1 MKIATKTIPQAKTL
15 LGVDFITQRITLLA
29 AKRAEY
35 DARSKHPLHDGP
47 SLSAGYGI
55 RWNIKFQSWD
65 AGFQARK
72 VISKLIENKRDRQ
85 EPTILHP
92 SFRLLIFKMWFPAHY
107 NYTLDLVT
115 NLFTT
120 QTAEIATTASSKEP
134 TLPFKKKHGPEVV
147 DYFPDNTDHCQEF
160 LILALLARDCLACSA
175 TLASVVRCLSAAADT
190 CGHNWGSLAAKTIE
204 RCLGSHQWLI
214 QGVEPDGPFDIAQ
227 GIINQ
232 AAEEKAPKKADET
245 LVATTS
251 T

>member
-85 EPTILHP
+85 E
-92 SFRLLIFKMWFPAHY
+92 REGWK
-107 NYTLDLVT
+107 N
-115 NLFTT
+115 
-120 QTAEIATTASSKEP
+120 
-134 TLPFKKKHGPEVV
+134 
-147 DYFPDNTDHCQEF
+147 
-160 LILALLARDCLACSA
+160 
-175 TLASVVRCLSAAADT
+175 
-190 CGHNWGSLAAKTIE
+190 
-204 RCLGSHQWLI
+204 
-214 QGVEPDGPFDIAQ
+214 
-227 GIINQ
+227 
-232 AAEEKAPKKADET
+232 
-245 LVATTS
+245 
-251 T
+251 